1 MAKSFREHIMNKKI
15 LLGAAISIASMQASA
30 VPFAPTDAR
39 AMAMGGTGVS
49 SAEVASTLQYNPA
62 LLATT
67 RDDDHFGLTFP
78 AFGVSFSDEDDFIDE
93 VEDFDEESTLA
104 PGSGKTNIDLLGETL
119 DQANAPAGQGGLQDI
134 IDAVDAIDD
143 ATSSAELVQ
152 AGADLDS
159 AVSNLEGVVIENDDG
174 SDSDLVIY
182 SDAIAND
189 LDDLNSKGIRINGG
203 GGVFAAIP
211 SKKLSIGVGLSAQA
225 VFSGNIFVPAE
236 DTDQLR
242 NYSGA
247 TQAYLT
253 EVQAVQTALTD
264 PTTGLIKAQ
273 SDFEA
278 TPNATTQAALTA
290 AIANVDTA
298 QQSFNEFNYGGTATP
313 GDDSDG
319 SAVIFQDGE
328 LAADDTQL
336 NSYVHMVGAA
346 IADVGLTVSRVFNI
360 ANKDIAI
367 GITPKL
373 QAVTIFDYIFEL
385 DGEECT
391 DNNNDGDVDDAG
403 ECTDVEF
410 DEDSFSDNT
419 VDFTEFNIDLGAAHQ
434 FGSENQWQAGVVVK
448 NLMGKEFESA
458 NGATVKISPMVR
470 AGISHKTDWTKVAFD
485 LDLTENDPIAFEDA
499 TQYASL
505 GAEFNA
511 WRILQLRAGYR
522 ANLAASGQ
530 DVVTAGFGFSP
541 LAVRIDL
548 GVMANA
554 SDPEKEAGFAFE
566 FGVEF

>member
-1 MAKSFREHIMNKKI
+1 MNKKI

-30 VPFAPTDAR
+30 VPFTPTDAR

-93 VEDFDEESTLA
+93 VEDFDEESPQAT
-104 PGSGKTNIDLLGETL
+104 PGSGDTNIDLLSATL
-119 DQANAPAGQGGLQDI
+119 DIASNNTTGLPAVA
-134 IDAVDAIDD
+134 DAADTV
-143 ATSSAELVQ
+143 ATIT
-152 AGADLDS
+152 ADLQ
-159 AVSNLEGVVIENDDG
+159 SNTPTFDAQDLSDANDVLNQRIDGLRGTVISTDNDPNTPA
-174 SDSDLVIY
+174 DSDLVVY
-182 SDAIAND
+182 SDLVADD
-189 LDDLNSKGIRINGG
+189 LDDLNSKGIRVNGG

-211 SKKLSIGVGLSAQA
+211 SKKFSIGIGLSAQA
-225 VFSGNIFVPAE
+225 VFSGNIFVPQQ

-242 NYSGA
+242 NY
-247 TQAYLT
+247 TQATDGYLLAAINVT
-253 EVQAVQTALTD
+253 SATSSVITAQQAIENYTPTGNPAVDD
-264 PTTGLIKAQ
+264 PAI
-273 SDFEA
+273 
-278 TPNATTQAALTA
+278 AALQQDLEDA
-290 AIANVDTA
+290 ADAFDTA
-298 QQSFNEFNYGGTATP
+298 QAAYTGYNYGGSSTAAED
-313 GDDSDG
+313 GD
-319 SAVIFQDGE
+319 AIIFQNGE
-328 LAADDTQL
+328 LVADDAQL
-336 NSYVHMVGAA
+336 DSTVHMVGAA
-346 IADVGLTVSRVFNI
+346 IADVGLTISRVFNI

-385 DGEECT
+385 DGEDE
-391 DNNNDGDVDDAG
+391 NGN
-403 ECTDVEF
+403 EVEF
-410 DEDSFSDNT
+410 DEDAISDNT
-419 VDFTEFNIDLGAAHQ
+419 VDYTEFNIDLGAAHQ

-448 NLMGKEFESA
+448 NLMSKEFESA